1 MDRSIWI
8 LFPEKARKYAKNKNA
23 LFFVKTGQDIYYF
36 CLLVRESWNGT
47 LPPAFL
53 SEKSGTKE
61 LDFFYEFV
69 RLRLCRTNGHGFAKD
84 KICYFCL
91 LAREYCSGA

>member
-8 LFPEKARKYAKNKNA
+8 LFPEKARKYEKNKNA

-53 SEKSGTKE
+53 SEKSGAKE
-61 LDFFYEFV
+61 LDFVFYEFV
-69 RLRLCRTNGHGFAKD
+69 RLRLCFVNLKNYTKQKQIKKPPSIART
-84 KICYFCL
+84 
-91 LAREYCSGA
+91 E